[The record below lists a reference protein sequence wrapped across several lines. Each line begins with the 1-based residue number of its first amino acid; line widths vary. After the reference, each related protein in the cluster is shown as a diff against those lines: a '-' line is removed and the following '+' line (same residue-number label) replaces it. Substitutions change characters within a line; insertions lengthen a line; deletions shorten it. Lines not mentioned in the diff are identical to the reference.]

1 MDYKTKTG
9 QAVAKMSEVS
19 TEVER
24 QRNKLKVVQDVT
36 EAFTIRAPA
45 PGMVIYVKEWNGK
58 KKGTGSQVTPW
69 DPVVA
74 TLPDLTH
81 MESVTYVNE
90 IDVRKVAV
98 GQTTR
103 ISLDADPSKQLTGKV
118 ISVANVGEQRPN
130 NDAKVFEVKVAVD
143 QADTTLRP
151 GMTTS
156 NAIETLTLHD
166 VLSVPL
172 EAVVIQDSVPYVYK
186 VSGPRVVRQEVE
198 TGVMN
203 DNQIVIARGLSR
215 GDHVL
220 LDPPVGNEKPP
231 TENLPPAD
239 SRRAER

>member
-1 MDYKTKTG
+1 
-9 QAVAKMSEVS
+9 
-19 TEVER
+19 
-24 QRNKLKVVQDVT
+24 
-36 EAFTIRAPA
+36 
-45 PGMVIYVKEWNGK
+45 
-58 KKGTGSQVTPW
+58 
-69 DPVVA
+69 
-74 TLPDLTH
+74 

-90 IDVRKVAV
+90 IDVRKVAL
-98 GQTTR
+98 GQSTR

-203 DNQIVIARGLSR
+203 DNQIVISRGLSA
-215 GDHVL
+215 GDRVL
-220 LDPPVGNEKPP
+220 LDPPVGQEKPR

-239 SRRAER
+239 SRRARS